1 MGDGK
6 DHIFTTNLCHVV
18 TCTQS
23 ISPSIWRTFVE
34 LDGYNIDPTRVFST
48 RHKIEFNSTCSSLSW
63 PFRVSFPSYQHFGQY
78 VPGARSDF
86 QSLGESLHPSS
97 SVSAIIC

>member
-18 TCTQS
+18 TCTRS

-34 LDGYNIDPTRVFST
+34 LDCYNIGPLASFQCAT
-48 RHKIEFNSTCSSLSW
+48 KLNSIQPVHLSLGLSE
-63 PFRVSFPSYQHFGQY
+63 FPSRLINTLFN
-78 VPGARSDF
+78 VF
-86 QSLGESLHPSS
+86 QELVLTFNLLVNLFAHPPL
-97 SVSAIIC
+97 CLQ